1 MTANRSQYMI
11 LDADNSDMERRG
23 RRNCAYSRGPAL
35 PLIRNQHSPD
45 RSTLEEIAREQH
57 PDDSPRETRQRV
69 QLMQRHLEEDRYR
82 VTYRSERHE
91 VVFDPVETSTPP
103 VVAPSTP
110 TPAAAT
116 ETRPAWVIKLEQD
129 LAAIQQQEQQQQQAA
144 QLAQQQTVTV
154 EEVEDDEP
162 LSYTETTPQPLTEVP
177 AFPGHYQIEFPGE
190 QIEGETNSDVSEI
203 EEHNSFLVPPRD
215 TRPSGFA
222 MPPPPRKFTPLPP
235 RQFTPP
241 PVHIQPF
248 PEPRFRSWLADNNK
262 KKELLNELDTNAP
275 LIASQLDMYLRLK
288 NLQSTTMSTRL
299 GIIDLKK
306 QMKEEAEREMKRR
319 DMQIDQFGERLQK
332 QQLLFDEFT
341 SNLLASIPHNE
352 LRLNAPKFFQTHAD
366 TTNMDE
372 GLRPITYEEFK
383 EKAPTQMHLF
393 YSQGRARYGVY
404 KQSKLKFYSKNIP
417 HEQYRERK
425 CQQCLFYGHHQWD
438 CPEYVCPRC
447 KRNCG
452 NRKEDCTA
460 PRRNFD
466 MVVMMANTS
475 ELTPEPQDFP
485 PVASTSLLEPTS
497 SISEGAHHMTDP
509 AINSTVTKMTIYRS
523 IRIFEQF

>member
-11 LDADNSDMERRG
+11 LDADDSDMERRG
-23 RRNCAYSRGPAL
+23 RRNRAYSRGPAL
-35 PLIRNQHSPD
+35 PLIRNQYSPD
-45 RSTLEEIAREQH
+45 RTTLEEIAREQH

-110 TPAAAT
+110 TPAAT

-144 QLAQQQTVTV
+144 QLAQQQAITV

-162 LSYTETTPQPLTEVP
+162 LSYAEGTPQPLVEVP
-177 AFPGHYQIEFPGE
+177 ALSGHYQIEFPRE

-203 EEHNSFLVPPRD
+203 EELDSSPVPPRD

-222 MPPPPRKFTPLPP
+222 MPPPPRRFTPLPP

-241 PVHIQPF
+241 PVHTQPF
-248 PEPRFRSWLADNNK
+248 PEPRFRSWLANNNK

-288 NLQSTTMSTRL
+288 NLQSDTMSTRL

-306 QMKEEAEREMKRR
+306 QMKEEAEREVKRR
-319 DMQIDQFGERLQK
+319 DMQIDQFGERLQR

-341 SNLLASIPHNE
+341 SNLLASIPRNE
-352 LRLNAPKFFQTHAD
+352 LRLNAPKFFHTHHTD

-372 GLRPITYEEFK
+372 GIRPITYEEFR
-383 EKAPTQMHLF
+383 EKAPSQMHLF
-393 YSQGRARYGVY
+393 YSQGRAQHGVY
-404 KQSKLKFYSKNIP
+404 KESKLKFYSRHIP
-417 HEQYRERK
+417 SEKYRK
-425 CQQCLFYGHHQWD
+425 CKCPLCLFYGHLQWS
-438 CPEYVCPRC
+438 CPNYVCPRC

-452 NRKEDCTA
+452 HRREECTA

-466 MVVMMANTS
+466 MVVVM
-475 ELTPEPQDFP
+475 
-485 PVASTSLLEPTS
+485 
-497 SISEGAHHMTDP
+497 
-509 AINSTVTKMTIYRS
+509 
-523 IRIFEQF
+523 

>member
-1 MTANRSQYMI
+1 MR
-11 LDADNSDMERRG
+11 
-23 RRNCAYSRGPAL
+23 
-35 PLIRNQHSPD
+35 
-45 RSTLEEIAREQH
+45 
-57 PDDSPRETRQRV
+57 
-69 QLMQRHLEEDRYR
+69 RHLQSESHR
-82 VTYRSERHE
+82 VTFRSERHE
-91 VVFDPVETSTPP
+91 MILDPVEASTPP
-103 VVAPSTP
+103 RQATPPVATPPSP
-110 TPAAAT
+110 PPATT
-116 ETRPAWVIKLEQD
+116 ETRPTWVIKLEQD
-129 LAAIQQQEQQQQQAA
+129 LAEIAQQEQQQQQAA

-154 EEVEDDEP
+154 EEVEDNEP
-162 LSYTETTPQPLTEVP
+162 LCYVEGTPQPLTEVP

-190 QIEGETNSDVSEI
+190 QIEGEMNSDVSEI
-203 EEHNSFLVPPRD
+203 EELEPLPVPPRD
-215 TRPSGFA
+215 TGPSGFA

-248 PEPRFRSWLADNNK
+248 PEPSFRSWLADNKK
-262 KKELLNELDTNAP
+262 KKELLDELNTNAP
-275 LIASQLDMYLRLK
+275 SIASQLNMYLRLK
-288 NLQSTTMSTRL
+288 NLQSDTMSTRL

-306 QMKEEAEREMKRR
+306 QMKEEAEREAKCCN
-319 DMQIDQFGERLQK
+319 MQINQFGERLQR

-341 SNLLASIPHNE
+341 SNLLASIPRNE
-352 LRLNAPKFFQTHAD
+352 LRLNAPKFFHTHAD
-366 TTNMDE
+366 DTNMDE

-383 EKAPTQMHLF
+383 EKAPMQMHLF

-404 KQSKLKFYSKNIP
+404 KQSKLKFYSKHIP
-417 HEQYRERK
+417 HEQHRERK
-425 CQQCLFYGHHQWD
+425 CNICLFYGHRQWD

-452 NRKEDCTA
+452 HRKEECNA

-466 MVVMMANTS
+466 MVVMMANTP